1 MIFEL
6 SFRLNPVGGPVTPG
20 RLSTETTGRTL
31 ADADAKELLRA
42 QTRAVFLVHGF
53 NVDQASG
60 REHLS
65 ALAARLTDWDGAIV
79 KVLWPGD
86 HAVKAL
92 SYPWEGEDADDT
104 ARALDDFITDVMQSG
119 ATLSF
124 VSHSLGARVVLE
136 TIHRLPPSFR
146 IDQVSLLAPAVDD
159 DCLTGDGR
167 YYQKVSLRTQRVVA
181 LSSIYDRVLRF
192 AYPVGDLLQ
201 AFLYFWKDEP
211 GKPMG
216 LYGPQPQS
224 RQPPNVVGEATHPQP
239 EEDPSRRVDHGDYL
253 PEAHPNA
260 KQLAA
265 AKFSDDVIDHVA
277 PLHYVLP

>member
-6 SFRLNPVGGPVTPG
+6 DFRMNDVGGPVTPG
-20 RLSTETTGRTL
+20 RLSVTSGGRVSSGEE
-31 ADADAKELLRA
+31 AEAMLRA
-42 QTRAVFLVHGF
+42 QPRALFLVHGF
-53 NVDQASG
+53 NVDRKSG

-65 ALAARLTDWDGAIV
+65 AFAERLSDWPDAIV

-104 ARALDDFITDVMQSG
+104 ARRLDDFITRVMQSG
-119 ATLSF
+119 ASLSF

-136 TIHRLPPSFR
+136 TIHRLPPTFR
-146 IDQVSLLAPAVDD
+146 IDQLSLLAPAVDD
-159 DCLTGDGR
+159 DCLSRDGR
-167 YYQKVSLRTQRVVA
+167 YYEKVSQRTQRVVA

-201 AFLYFWKDEP
+201 AFMYFWKDEP

-216 LYGPQPQS
+216 LHGPQPQS
-224 RQPPNVVGEATHPQP
+224 RQPPNVVSEATHPQP
-239 EEDPSRRVDHGDYL
+239 EPVESRRVDHGDYL

-265 AKFSDDVIDHVA
+265 VKFSDDVIDRVT